1 MIFIFAL
8 FFLLLG
14 FIGGLFVA
22 CGYTVDMLRDCAK
35 NKTLFIS
42 KYRITLLGEENQE

>member
-14 FIGGLFVA
+14 FIGGLFTA
-22 CGYTVDMLRDCAK
+22 CGYTLDMLRDSAK
-35 NKTLFIS
+35 NGTPFIS